1 MADIVIDRK
10 QFDYYSQP
18 VARRNVIAAIE
29 ALGFD
34 ASSIKEIR
42 IDGYSVSGI
51 AFVKDTDGRRNLAS
65 DGYLKF
71 DFTAPIQGDEA

>member
-1 MADIVIDRK
+1 MAKIVIDRK
-10 QFDYYSQP
+10 QFDHYSHP
-18 VARRNVIAAIE
+18 VVRRNVIAAIE

-51 AFVKDTDGRRNLAS
+51 AFVKDTDGHRSLAS
-65 DGYLKF
+65 EGYLKF
-71 DFTAPIQGDEA
+71 DFTVPIQDEEE